1 VYVDGVQGTNGTV
14 TWSLFVLADDRE
26 SMTSDQFAAMISAA
40 AEEMDRSARPG

>member
-1 VYVDGVQGTNGTV
+1 VQGTNGTV

-40 AEEMDRSARPG
+40 AEEMDRLS